1 MAGHNALVRKFKQFN
16 GSPPALRRVRMWPVD
31 RAGAPAAAGRKSL
44 IDFHDTHARP
54 AAWIDRS
61 KPTGSDRR
69 RQRGDRHGADRAC
82 GKGNRVGGD
91 ASIALDVTR
100 LSTPKSAL
108 IGH

>member
-1 MAGHNALVRKFKQFN
+1 
-16 GSPPALRRVRMWPVD
+16 MWPVD

-69 RQRGDRHGADRAC
+69 RQRGDRQGARRAC
-82 GKGNRVGGD
+82 GKGDRVGGD

-100 LSTPKSAL
+100 LSTPKSAA
-108 IGH
+108 IGHLSRERPRSLHQF